1 VTHPRALRIIG
12 VDEDFEDSDIEEAYG
27 IVFEKCL

>member
-1 VTHPRALRIIG
+1 VTHLRALRIIG
-12 VDEDFEDSDIEEAYG
+12 VDEDFEDSDIEGADG